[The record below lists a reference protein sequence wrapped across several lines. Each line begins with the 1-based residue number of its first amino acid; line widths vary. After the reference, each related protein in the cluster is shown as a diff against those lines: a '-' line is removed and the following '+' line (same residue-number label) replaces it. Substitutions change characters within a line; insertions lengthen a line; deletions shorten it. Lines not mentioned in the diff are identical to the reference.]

1 MDDVP
6 FCSGQDKEQKGVGL
20 HYEHSLELLLC
31 NIRYVTAVCFAKYV

>member
-20 HYEHSLELLLC
+20 HYEHSLELIC